1 MATEENKHRIKNLVF
16 DFGKVLVDYDFIH
29 IIRTF
34 FTDRQDEEEF
44 VRLFTDESF
53 MDRCDKEDEP
63 FIEIIRDMQQR
74 YPQFKVQAQAFY
86 DHYVDFVTGEV
97 PGMRE
102 NLKMLKAEGFKLYGL
117 TNWSSKVHEVMQRFP
132 IFSLLDGR
140 LISSEEHLIK
150 PDPAIY
156 RRFCEKFQVKP
167 EECLFTDDKPKNI
180 AGAKSIGMHAIVFQH
195 ADQYMQELRNICLS
209 ES

>member
-1 MATEENKHRIKNLVF
+1 MIKNLVF

-34 FTDRQDEEEF
+34 FTDKREEAEF
-44 VRLFTDESF
+44 VRLFTDEAF
-53 MDRCDKEDEP
+53 IDRCDKEDVP
-63 FIEIIRDMQQR
+63 FAETIRDMQQR
-74 YPQFKVQAQAFY
+74 YPQFKVQAQAFH

-97 PGMRE
+97 PGMQE
-102 NLKMLKAEGFKLYGL
+102 VLKTLKAEGYKLYGL
-117 TNWSSKVHEVMQRFP
+117 TNWCNVVHQVMPRYE

-180 AGAKSIGMHAIVFQH
+180 AGAQSIGMKAILFQN
-195 ADQYMQELRNICLS
+195 AAQYMHDLHEMIQA
-209 ES
+209 